1 MKRFVNM
8 LFITLAAAITGS
20 CDLDTS
26 DNGDLDGMWHLV
38 AVDTLSTSGTMHM
51 DEKMIYWSFQNRLLQ
66 LDDKSGLL
74 NSILFRFEHSAGAL
88 RLYSPYIYDRIN
100 GDVVLTDVIM
110 LMPFGVNALDE
121 TFEVEALD
129 GGRLVLRSEELRLR
143 FRKN

>member
-8 LFITLAAAITGS
+8 FLILLAAVMSAS
-20 CDLDTS
+20 CDLETS
-26 DNGDLDGMWHLV
+26 PNGDLDGMWHLV
-38 AVDTLSTSGTMHM
+38 AVDTLSTVGTKQM
-51 DEKMIYWSFQNRLLQ
+51 DEKKIYWSFQNKLLQ
-66 LDDKSGLL
+66 LDDKEGML
-74 NSILFRFEHSAGAL
+74 NSILFRFEHSGDTL

-121 TFEVEALD
+121 TFSVETID
-129 GGRLVLRSEELRLR
+129 GGKMVLRSEDLRLR